1 MSNPYSISDISQLAR
16 QQMKLYQSSTASIR
30 NYFETSY
37 KLTSNY
43 NQIIKGSM
51 IVSKRV
57 NEMHRA
63 VSKSVISAYIK
74 EVSGPAAS
82 VAKLT
87 DAMKP
92 LLKNGNLA
100 TMSAANKILNEI
112 SINPVSS
119 YNSLLKSLEAPST
132 PSFDLPNYGSRNKS
146 HDIKNNN
153 QDSGSETEGDNSFNV
168 AKNVIKEYT
177 YSIKKYYAERYDPE
191 TAINFFVN
199 LMQFIVFLSFVVGV
213 SSDTRAGIEVSS
225 ALCGC
230 IKWALEYDQ
239 KHRNN

>member
-63 VSKSVISAYIK
+63 VSKSVVSAYIK
-74 EVSGPAAS
+74 EVSGPASS

-87 DAMKP
+87 EAMKP
-92 LLKNGNLA
+92 LLSSGNLKLIA
-100 TMSAANKILNEI
+100 TANNIKNKIEVDPVAAYSSFQKALNQEVTP
-112 SINPVSS
+112 N
-119 YNSLLKSLEAPST
+119 LKSLDKEVRNQIKQVEQKNKDTQTTRNSDRRIIDAEAA
-132 PSFDLPNYGSRNKS
+132 
-146 HDIKNNN
+146 IKQLKNPEEVKETREKN
-153 QDSGSETEGDNSFNV
+153 SEF
-168 AKNVIKEYT
+168 
-177 YSIKKYYAERYDPE
+177 SIKYFELIFQIITLILFA
-191 TAINFFVN
+191 
-199 LMQFIVFLSFVVGV
+199 S
-213 SSDTRAGIEVSS
+213 
-225 ALCGC
+225 GC
-230 IKWALEYDQ
+230 ITDDKTFTQISYLLELIDKAITLYYKQ
-239 KHRNN
+239 PK